1 VRCERRAV
9 RRSEGT
15 SPLFGMALRRRSQR
29 VVPFSWSSPFPNAG
43 QWLGS
48 TPAGCEVCRKPA
60 ETRAPP
66 WITVS
71 PYQLLTETPS
81 CEAGHMEETDQNVS
95 PPPDPRPRGLS
106 TYGHYQVSVL
116 KIRRYRRQH
125 LRLIFRLAELP
136 IRRNCRRCA
145 QERHPGQ
152 LINAGGLGD
161 CTRGL
166 RCQKIEPVR
175 TQVRADVLE

>member
-1 VRCERRAV
+1 LELSHSRMRDSGWDQLPPDVR
-9 RRSEGT
+9 
-15 SPLFGMALRRRSQR
+15 F
-29 VVPFSWSSPFPNAG
+29 AG
-43 QWLGS
+43 
-48 TPAGCEVCRKPA
+48 KPA

-116 KIRRYRRQH
+116 KIRRYRRQQY